1 MMHRALQIQEILL
14 NIFGHCHR
22 PRDGGG
28 DQLFDVAALARTCR
42 VFKEPALDVLW
53 EKLYYTLS
61 PLARC
66 LPGVEA
72 SHKSS
77 SGDYS
82 FHRPLTRI
90 EWDIL
95 RSYTR
100 RVRSIDMKEGV
111 KGLSRTSLISLSK
124 PPGAEPLFSNV
135 RYLRFQYTPE
145 DKHLLLLP
153 LPSLLVL
160 DIQSDDQRSFERS
173 LKSFA
178 KFSPNLTRLLIH
190 LHHDESNVDM
200 DHVDPRIICRWQNLQ
215 TVDCNMRLDVI
226 TLVHLSRMPAL
237 TCLSFTL
244 RSTLPDQISPSD
256 PPLIFSNLD
265 ELSLH
270 SQLLDPIIRLLSQIR
285 LPAISDVSAFVEFR
299 PSRRDLSSFL
309 AGVQTSGSAHAVRT
323 LWLVQDFDSYDTH
336 VPEDRPVLVLEDL
349 RPYMEF
355 SNLRCINLAIEWKV
369 DLTDSELLA
378 LASKWPHLEKL
389 LINTKWG
396 WNTQGGI
403 TPNGLLQLLQAC
415 QLLTRIALAI
425 DTRGYTEIPPSPV
438 SLGLTLA
445 RLSFINVLDSLI
457 EEECVPAI
465 TAFFLGVLPRPKCY
479 FTAWKEPA
487 MGWNPNRDVCQT
499 RWKHVCRQIKDA
511 ATQSRGHD
519 DQIHS

>member
-14 NIFGHCHR
+14 NIFGHCRAPDEEHE
-22 PRDGGG
+22 
-28 DQLFDVAALARTCR
+28 LFHVAALARTCR
-42 VFKEPALDVLW
+42 IFKEPALDVLW
-53 EKLYYTLS
+53 EELYYTLS
-61 PLARC
+61 PLARS
-66 LPGVEA
+66 LPEA

-82 FHRPLTRI
+82 FHRPLTQI

-100 RVRSIDMKEGV
+100 RVRSIDMEVGLTGT
-111 KGLSRTSLISLSK
+111 GLSRTSLISLSK

-135 RYLRFQYTPE
+135 RYLRFQYTPK

-153 LPSLLVL
+153 LPSLRVLVIHL
-160 DIQSDDQRSFERS
+160 ADQRSFERS

-178 KFSPNLTRLLIH
+178 KISPNLTRLLIYPY
-190 LHHDESNVDM
+190 HDASNVDI

-215 TVDCNMRLDVI
+215 TVCNMRLDVI

-256 PPLIFSNLD
+256 SPLIFSNLD
-265 ELSLH
+265 ELSLY

-285 LPAISDVSAFVEFR
+285 LPAISDFSAF
-299 PSRRDLSSFL
+299 
-309 AGVQTSGSAHAVRT
+309 TSGSAHAVRT
-323 LWLVQDFDSYDTH
+323 LWLAQHFNPCHAY

-389 LINTKWG
+389 LINTEWG

-415 QLLTRIALAI
+415 RLLTRIALAI
-425 DTRGYTEIPPSPV
+425 DARGYTEIPPSPA

-457 EEECVPAI
+457 EEECCC
-465 TAFFLGVLPRPKCY
+465 FL
-479 FTAWKEPA
+479 AWNESA
-487 MGWNPNRDVCQT
+487 MNWNPNRDVCQT
-499 RWKHVCRQIKDA
+499 HWDDVCRQIEDA
-511 ATQSRGHD
+511 ATQLHGDHD

>member
-1 MMHRALQIQEILL
+1 MMHHALQIQEILL
-14 NIFGHCHR
+14 NIFGHCRAPDEEHE
-22 PRDGGG
+22 
-28 DQLFDVAALARTCR
+28 LFHVAAMARTCR
-42 VFKEPALDVLW
+42 IFKEPALDVLW
-53 EKLYYTLS
+53 EELYYTLS

-66 LPGVEA
+66 LPEA

-82 FHRPLTRI
+82 FHRPLTQI

-100 RVRSIDMKEGV
+100 RVRSIDMEVGLTGT
-111 KGLSRTSLISLSK
+111 GLSRTSLISLSK

-153 LPSLLVL
+153 LPSLRVLVIHL
-160 DIQSDDQRSFERS
+160 ADQRSFERS

-178 KFSPNLTRLLIH
+178 KISPNLTRLLIYPY
-190 LHHDESNVDM
+190 HDASNVDV

-215 TVDCNMRLDVI
+215 TVCNMRLDVI
-226 TLVHLSRMPAL
+226 TL
-237 TCLSFTL
+237 
-244 RSTLPDQISPSD
+244 
-256 PPLIFSNLD
+256 
-265 ELSLH
+265 LSLY

-323 LWLVQDFDSYDTH
+323 LWLAQHFNPCHAY

-389 LINTKWG
+389 LINTEWG

-415 QLLTRIALAI
+415 RLLTRIALAI
-425 DTRGYTEIPPSPV
+425 DTRGYTEIPPSPA

-465 TAFFLGVLPRPKCY
+465 TAFFLGVLPRSKCC
-479 FTAWKEPA
+479 FLAWNESA
-487 MGWNPNRDVCQT
+487 MNWNRDVCQT
-499 RWKHVCRQIKDA
+499 HWDDVCRQIEDA
-511 ATQSRGHD
+511 ATQLHGDHD